1 MHIYLC
7 LKLVVS
13 LSQCF
18 ERDCFL
24 NKIEKGTNKLYNAF
38 KMQANTICIQSIHVR
53 SRLILIS
60 VTCDVTVQN
69 SVLILRDL
77 FAKNQPTKMQNNTK
91 CIQPINIRSRLI
103 LIKCHCAEFGFSFK
117 RFYSRCFSL

>member
-7 LKLVVS
+7 LKLVVN

-18 ERDCFL
+18 ERDCFF

-60 VTCDVTVQN
+60 VTRAVTVQN

-77 FAKNQPTKMQNNTK
+77 FAKNQPTKMQNNTEMYTTHK
-91 CIQPINIRSRLI
+91 YQIKINTN
-103 LIKCHCAEFGFSFK
+103 KCHCAEFGFSFK

>member
-1 MHIYLC
+1 
-7 LKLVVS
+7 
-13 LSQCF
+13 
-18 ERDCFL
+18 
-24 NKIEKGTNKLYNAF
+24 
-38 KMQANTICIQSIHVR
+38 MQANTICIQSIHVR

-103 LIKCHCAEFGFSFK
+103 LISVTVQNSVLVLRGFIPDVSHFEISILLVFSVCHGM
-117 RFYSRCFSL
+117 SLSDP